1 MKIVKDNEGKNQDA
15 QPNTEA
21 PGLNVNIKDSEEV
34 VCDSCGGK
42 IFQEKMM
49 IRKLSKFMTGSDRDS
64 ITPIPVI
71 ACADCNHINDIFKP
85 NI

>member
-1 MKIVKDNEGKNQDA
+1 MKIVKDENNSQEKETDNL
-15 QPNTEA
+15 
-21 PGLNVNIKDSEEV
+21 GLNVNIKDAEEIM
-34 VCDSCGGK
+34 CEKCESK

-71 ACADCNHINDIFKP
+71 VCASCNHINEMFKP
-85 NI
+85 NF